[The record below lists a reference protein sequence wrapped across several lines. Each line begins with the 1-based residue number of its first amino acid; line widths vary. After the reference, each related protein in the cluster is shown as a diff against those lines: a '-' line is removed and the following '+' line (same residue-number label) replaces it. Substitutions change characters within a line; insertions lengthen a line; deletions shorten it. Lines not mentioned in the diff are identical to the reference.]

1 MATSVRP
8 ARAAPISILE
18 THAASAGFDRSAT
31 PRPHNRAAKRESN
44 GPRLA
49 RTIGVLAHGQQYD
62 EIAGVVSPRMPGCFS
77 PASPRRAFPGR
88 RSTERA
94 EGYPTPTRTMPTRH
108 VLDHLTH
115 G

>member
-8 ARAAPISILE
+8 ARAMPISILE
-18 THAASAGFDRSAT
+18 THAASPGFDRSAT
-31 PRPHNRAAKRESN
+31 PNPHNSAAKRESN

-49 RTIGVLAHGQQYD
+49 RTIGELAHGQQYD
-62 EIAGVVSPRMPGCFS
+62 EIAGVFLHECRD
-77 PASPRRAFPGR
+77 ASARPRRGGR
-88 RSTERA
+88 SPDAGAQNAPR
-94 EGYPTPTRTMPTRH
+94 PTPTRTMPTRH